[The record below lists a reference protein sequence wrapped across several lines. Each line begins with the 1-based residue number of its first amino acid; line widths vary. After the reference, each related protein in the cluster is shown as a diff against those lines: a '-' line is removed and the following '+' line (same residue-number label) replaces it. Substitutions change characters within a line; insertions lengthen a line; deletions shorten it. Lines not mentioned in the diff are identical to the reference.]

1 MPCGLLHRWGKLWL
15 LLLIA
20 HLGLHVLVCLSELVA
35 QGNDFGLEQGIFI
48 LADHD
53 LMVLLAQSFTHLL
66 HLSLQ
71 LLLHAG
77 LELDPLLEQVDVV
90 FNLLVLVNSHFEIGL
105 QSLEFP
111 AQF

>member
-1 MPCGLLHRWGKLWL
+1 M

-53 LMVLLAQSFTHLL
+53 LMVLLAQTFAHLL

-77 LELDPLLEQVDVV
+77 LKLNPLLEQVNVV